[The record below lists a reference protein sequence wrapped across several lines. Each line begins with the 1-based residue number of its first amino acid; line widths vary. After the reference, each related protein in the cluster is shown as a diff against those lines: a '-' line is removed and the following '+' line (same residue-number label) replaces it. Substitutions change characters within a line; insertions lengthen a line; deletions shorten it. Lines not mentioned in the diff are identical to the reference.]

1 MRLAMDP
8 CVGDGGMTRE
18 LPEVGEEVLVT
29 VFGSVSLHGRVERIE
44 NGWFWVRVV
53 TGSLVVC
60 GRSSLVPAPAAAP
73 VRLSQ

>member
-1 MRLAMDP
+1 MRAD
-8 CVGDGGMTRE
+8 

-29 VFGSVSLHGRVERIE
+29 VFGSVSLHGRVERVE

-60 GRSSLVPAPAAAP
+60 GRSSLVPAPSQAP
-73 VRLSQ
+73 VRISQ